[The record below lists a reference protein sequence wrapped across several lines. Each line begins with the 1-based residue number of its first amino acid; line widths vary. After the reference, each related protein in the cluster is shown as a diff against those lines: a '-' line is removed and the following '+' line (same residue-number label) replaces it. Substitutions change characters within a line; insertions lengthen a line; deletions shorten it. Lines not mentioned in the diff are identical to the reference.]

1 MESKKEIKIMVIGDF
16 LIFRNGLKMLL
27 ESEESFKVTGEA
39 ADLAEASKEI
49 GKELPDILLIESAEI
64 DSGNYDA
71 FLASLPEPIPTLVL
85 TNSRHQENHQ
95 KYLELGVD
103 GIFSKEKNAE
113 ALFKAIKQVSCGDL
127 WFQRRLMGDAI
138 KQLVREKKAVPAQ
151 IYSYNCAALT
161 GREREVLTLI
171 CRGMKNRVIAD
182 NLFITETTVRHHLTS
197 IFEKLNV
204 NSRLE
209 LVVHAFNEKLV
220 EIPYENLSS
229 LNGGV
234 RASAAG

>member
-1 MESKKEIKIMVIGDF
+1 M
-16 LIFRNGLKMLL
+16 
-27 ESEESFKVTGEA
+27 
-39 ADLAEASKEI
+39 
-49 GKELPDILLIESAEI
+49 LIESAEI

-161 GREREVLTLI
+161 GRDAPVAP
-171 CRGMKNRVIAD
+171 AD
-182 NLFITETTVRHHLTS
+182 ALKEAEGALQ
-197 IFEKLNV
+197 
-204 NSRLE
+204 
-209 LVVHAFNEKLV
+209 
-220 EIPYENLSS
+220 
-229 LNGGV
+229 
-234 RASAAG
+234 